1 MIHKSIFNLTMIG
14 MLVAGS
20 FAQAKP
26 LDAELVMGNGRT
38 WKGQLISRDG
48 DWITIK
54 TTTSP
59 KPVRIGAS
67 TIKELLF
74 KINLDTDKIEEM
86 VAERQYD
93 VVIKAL
99 TSAIEPYTV
108 YADIPSNLT
117 KYNVVLMELYYR
129 TKQYDDSLRMA
140 TEIAADDRDPILQK
154 KSRIYQVLSL
164 IDGGKSAEAQALL
177 KKYGWDRDLSAE
189 SAPEQLY
196 LSAKLKALNKEY
208 SQAMELVAKVI
219 AFNSQDLEWM
229 QPAEML
235 CAELY
240 TELGMLDSAD
250 EVCRQISLLYRNTE
264 EFDKAE
270 QLKIKIETLRA
281 ELALEEGLDSE
292 EA

>member
-1 MIHKSIFNLTMIG
+1 MVLTG
-14 MLVAGS
+14 WLL
-20 FAQAKP
+20 AKQICH
-26 LDAELVMGNGRT
+26 N
-38 WKGQLISRDG
+38 DG
-48 DWITIK
+48 
-54 TTTSP
+54 
-59 KPVRIGAS
+59 
-67 TIKELLF
+67 F
-74 KINLDTDKIEEM
+74 
-86 VAERQYD
+86 QYD

-99 TSAIEPYTV
+99 TSAIKPYTV

>member
-1 MIHKSIFNLTMIG
+1 
-14 MLVAGS
+14 
-20 FAQAKP
+20 
-26 LDAELVMGNGRT
+26 
-38 WKGQLISRDG
+38 
-48 DWITIK
+48 
-54 TTTSP
+54 
-59 KPVRIGAS
+59 
-67 TIKELLF
+67 
-74 KINLDTDKIEEM
+74 M

-99 TSAIEPYTV
+99 TSAIKPYTV